1 MIIKTEEV
9 MKKFEEAGAIQ
20 KGHFKLTSG
29 VHSDTYIQCAQVMQH
44 PGFMHN
50 LCSELGKKFR
60 GDDIDVIVGPAIGGI
75 IMAHVMAQVL
85 GPWVKAIFTER
96 ENGKMTLRRSFEI
109 NPGEKVLVVEDVTT
123 TGSSV
128 REVMDIVKSREGKV
142 VGVGVLIDR
151 SGGKVDFGIK
161 TEKLLTVDIKTYL
174 PEECPLCKKGIPV
187 VKPGSRELLNFK
199 TNINIKKLRIKKI

>member
-9 MKKFEEAGAIQ
+9 MKNFEQTGAIL
-20 KGHFKLTSG
+20 KGHFKLTTG

-44 PGFMHN
+44 PEFMHN

-75 IMAHVMAQVL
+75 IMAHVMARVL
-85 GPWVKAIFTER
+85 GPWVRAIFTER
-96 ENGKMTLRRSFEI
+96 ENSKMTLRRSFEI
-109 NPGEKVLVVEDVTT
+109 KEGEKVLVVEDVTT

-128 REVMDIVKSREGKV
+128 REVIDIVNSRQGKV

-174 PEECPLCKKGIPV
+174 PEECPLCKKGIPA
-187 VKPGSRELLNFK
+187 VKPGSREL
-199 TNINIKKLRIKKI
+199 

>member
-1 MIIKTEEV
+1 MIIKTEEA
-9 MKKFEEAGAIQ
+9 MKKFEQAGAIQ

-44 PGFMHN
+44 PEFMHN

-75 IMAHVMAQVL
+75 IMAHVMARVL
-85 GPWVKAIFTER
+85 GPWVRAIFTER

-109 NPGEKVLVVEDVTT
+109 KEGEKVLVVEDVTT

-128 REVMDIVKSREGKV
+128 REVIDIVNSRQGKV

-174 PEECPLCKKGIPV
+174 PEECPLCKKGIPA
-187 VKPGSRELLNFK
+187 VKPGSREL
-199 TNINIKKLRIKKI
+199 

>member
-85 GPWVKAIFTER
+85 GPWVRAIFTER

-109 NPGEKVLVVEDVTT
+109 NQGEKVLVVEDVTT

-128 REVMDIVKSREGKV
+128 REVIDIVKSRQGKV

-174 PEECPLCKKGIPV
+174 PEECPLCKKGIPA
-187 VKPGSRELLNFK
+187 VKPGSREL
-199 TNINIKKLRIKKI
+199 

>member
-9 MKKFEEAGAIQ
+9 MKKFEQAGAIQ

-44 PGFMHN
+44 PEFMHN
-50 LCSELGKKFR
+50 LCSELGRKFR
-60 GDDIDVIVGPAIGGI
+60 GDDVDVIVGPAIGGI
-75 IMAHVMAQVL
+75 IMAHVMARVL

-96 ENGKMTLRRSFEI
+96 ENGKMTLRRSFKI
-109 NPGEKVLVVEDVTT
+109 NQGEKVLVVEDVTT

-128 REVMDIVKSREGKV
+128 REVMDIVKSRQGKV

-187 VKPGSRELLNFK
+187 AKPGSREL
-199 TNINIKKLRIKKI
+199 

>member
-9 MKKFEEAGAIQ
+9 MKKFEQAGAIQ

-29 VHSDTYIQCAQVMQH
+29 VHSDIYIQCAQVMQH
-44 PGFMHN
+44 PEFMYN

-75 IMAHVMAQVL
+75 IMAHVMARVL
-85 GPWVKAIFTER
+85 GPWVRAIFTER
-96 ENGKMTLRRSFEI
+96 ENSKMTLRRSFEI
-109 NPGEKVLVVEDVTT
+109 KEGEKVLVVEDVTT

-128 REVMDIVKSREGKV
+128 REVIDIVNSRQGKV

-174 PEECPLCKKGIPV
+174 PEECPLCKKGIPA
-187 VKPGSRELLNFK
+187 VKPGSRGL
-199 TNINIKKLRIKKI
+199 

>member
-9 MKKFEEAGAIQ
+9 MKKFEQAGAIQ

-44 PGFMHN
+44 PEFMHN

-75 IMAHVMAQVL
+75 IMAHVMARVL
-85 GPWVKAIFTER
+85 GPWVRAIFTER

-109 NPGEKVLVVEDVTT
+109 IQGEKVLVVEDVTT

-128 REVMDIVKSREGKV
+128 REVMDIVRSREGKV

-187 VKPGSRELLNFK
+187 VKPGSREL
-199 TNINIKKLRIKKI
+199 

>member
-9 MKKFEEAGAIQ
+9 MKKFEQAGAIQ

-44 PGFMHN
+44 PEFMHN

-75 IMAHVMAQVL
+75 IMAHVMARVL
-85 GPWVKAIFTER
+85 GPWVRAIFTER

-128 REVMDIVKSREGKV
+128 REVMDIVKSRQGKV

-187 VKPGSRELLNFK
+187 VKPGSREL
-199 TNINIKKLRIKKI
+199 

>member
-9 MKKFEEAGAIQ
+9 MKKFEDAGAIQ

-85 GPWVKAIFTER
+85 GPWVRAIFTER

-109 NPGEKVLVVEDVTT
+109 KEGEKVIVVEDVTT

-128 REVMDIVKSREGKV
+128 REVMDIVKSRQGKV

-187 VKPGSRELLNFK
+187 AKPGSREL
-199 TNINIKKLRIKKI
+199 

>member
-9 MKKFEEAGAIQ
+9 MKKFEDAGAIQ
-20 KGHFKLTSG
+20 KGHFRLTSG

-60 GDDIDVIVGPAIGGI
+60 GDDIDVIIGPAIGGI

-85 GPWVKAIFTER
+85 GPWVRAIFTER

-109 NPGEKVLVVEDVTT
+109 NQGEKVLVVEDVTT

-128 REVMDIVKSREGKV
+128 REVMDIVKLREGKV

-151 SGGKVDFGIK
+151 SGGKVDFGVK

-174 PEECPLCKKGIPV
+174 SEVCPLCKKGIPV
-187 VKPGSRELLNFK
+187 VKPGSREL
-199 TNINIKKLRIKKI
+199 

>member
-9 MKKFEEAGAIQ
+9 MKNFEQTGAIL
-20 KGHFKLTSG
+20 KGHFKLTTG

-44 PGFMHN
+44 PEFMHN

-75 IMAHVMAQVL
+75 IMAHVMARVL
-85 GPWVKAIFTER
+85 GPWVRAIFTER

-109 NPGEKVLVVEDVTT
+109 IQGEKVLVVEDVTT

-128 REVMDIVKSREGKV
+128 REVIDIVNSRQGKV

-161 TEKLLTVDIKTYL
+161 TEKLLTVDMKTYL
-174 PEECPLCKKGIPV
+174 PEECPLCKKGIPA
-187 VKPGSRELLNFK
+187 VKPGSREL
-199 TNINIKKLRIKKI
+199 

>member
-9 MKKFEEAGAIQ
+9 MKKFEQAGAIQ

-44 PGFMHN
+44 PEFMHN

-75 IMAHVMAQVL
+75 IMAHVMARVL
-85 GPWVKAIFTER
+85 GPWVRAIFTER

-109 NPGEKVLVVEDVTT
+109 NQGEKVLVVEDVTT

-128 REVMDIVKSREGKV
+128 REVMDIVKSRQGKV

-161 TEKLLTVDIKTYL
+161 TKKLLTVDIKTYL

-187 VKPGSRELLNFK
+187 AKPGSREL
-199 TNINIKKLRIKKI
+199 

>member
-9 MKKFEEAGAIQ
+9 MKKFEQAGAIQ

-29 VHSDTYIQCAQVMQH
+29 VHSDTYIQCAQIMQH
-44 PGFMHN
+44 PEFMHN

-75 IMAHVMAQVL
+75 IMAHVMARVL
-85 GPWVKAIFTER
+85 GPWVRAIFTER
-96 ENGKMTLRRSFEI
+96 ENSKMTLRRSFEI
-109 NPGEKVLVVEDVTT
+109 KEGEKVLVVEDVTT

-128 REVMDIVKSREGKV
+128 REVIDIVNSRQGKV

-187 VKPGSRELLNFK
+187 VKPGSREL
-199 TNINIKKLRIKKI
+199 

>member
-75 IMAHVMAQVL
+75 IMAHVMARVL
-85 GPWVKAIFTER
+85 GPWVRAIFTER

-109 NPGEKVLVVEDVTT
+109 NQGEKVLVVEDVTT

-128 REVMDIVKSREGKV
+128 REVIDIVKSRQGKV

-151 SGGKVDFGIK
+151 SGGKVDFKIK

-174 PEECPLCKKGIPV
+174 PEECPLCKKGIPA
-187 VKPGSRELLNFK
+187 VKPGSRE
-199 TNINIKKLRIKKI
+199 I

>member
-9 MKKFEEAGAIQ
+9 MKRFEQAGAVQ

-44 PGFMHN
+44 PEFMHN

-75 IMAHVMAQVL
+75 IMAHVMARVL
-85 GPWVKAIFTER
+85 GPWVRAIFTER

-109 NPGEKVLVVEDVTT
+109 IQGEKVLVVEDVTT

-128 REVMDIVKSREGKV
+128 REVIDIVNSRQGKV

-174 PEECPLCKKGIPV
+174 PEECPLCKKGIPAI
-187 VKPGSRELLNFK
+187 KPGSREL
-199 TNINIKKLRIKKI
+199 

>member
-9 MKKFEEAGAIQ
+9 MKKFEDAGAIQ

-29 VHSDTYIQCAQVMQH
+29 VHSDTYIQCAQIMQH
-44 PGFMHN
+44 PEFMHN

-75 IMAHVMAQVL
+75 IMAHVMARVL
-85 GPWVKAIFTER
+85 GPWVRAIFTER

-109 NPGEKVLVVEDVTT
+109 KEGEKVIVVEDVTT

-128 REVMDIVKSREGKV
+128 REVIDIVKSRKGKV

-151 SGGKVDFGIK
+151 SGGKVNFGVK

-187 VKPGSRELLNFK
+187 VKPGSREL
-199 TNINIKKLRIKKI
+199 

>member
-1 MIIKTEEV
+1 MIIKTEEI

-29 VHSDTYIQCAQVMQH
+29 VHSDTYIQCAQIMQH

-75 IMAHVMAQVL
+75 IMAHVMARVL
-85 GPWVKAIFTER
+85 GPWVRAIFTER

-109 NPGEKVLVVEDVTT
+109 KEGEKVLVVADVTT

-128 REVMDIVKSREGKV
+128 REVIDIVKSRQGKV

-151 SGGKVDFGIK
+151 SGGEVDFGIK

-174 PEECPLCKKGIPV
+174 PEECPLCKKGIPA
-187 VKPGSRELLNFK
+187 VKPGSREL
-199 TNINIKKLRIKKI
+199 

>member
-9 MKKFEEAGAIQ
+9 MRRFEEAGAIQ

-44 PGFMHN
+44 PEFMHN

-75 IMAHVMAQVL
+75 IMAHVMARVL
-85 GPWVKAIFTER
+85 GPWVRAIFTER
-96 ENGKMTLRRSFEI
+96 ESGKMTLRRSFEI
-109 NPGEKVLVVEDVTT
+109 KEGEKVIVVEDVTT

-128 REVMDIVKSREGKV
+128 REVIEIVNLRKGKV

-161 TEKLLTVDIKTYL
+161 TEKLLTIDIKTYP
-174 PEECPLCKKGIPV
+174 PEECPLCKNRIPA
-187 VKPGSRELLNFK
+187 VKPGSRDL
-199 TNINIKKLRIKKI
+199 

>member
-1 MIIKTEEV
+1 MIIDTEEV
-9 MKKFEEAGAIQ
+9 MKKFEQAGAIQ

-29 VHSDTYIQCAQVMQH
+29 VHSDTYIQCAQVMQY
-44 PGFMHN
+44 PGFMNN

-60 GDDIDVIVGPAIGGI
+60 GNDIDVIVGPAIGGI

-85 GPWVKAIFTER
+85 GPWVRAIFTER
-96 ENGKMTLRRSFEI
+96 ENGKMRLRRSFEI
-109 NPGEKVLVVEDVTT
+109 KEGEKVLVVEDVTT

-128 REVMDIVKSREGKV
+128 REVIEIVKSRKGKV

-151 SGGKVDFGIK
+151 SGGRVNFGVK

-174 PEECPLCKKGIPV
+174 PEECPLCKKEVPI
-187 VKPGSRELLNFK
+187 VKPGSRYL
-199 TNINIKKLRIKKI
+199 

>member
-1 MIIKTEEV
+1 MKTEEV
-9 MKKFEEAGAIQ
+9 MKKFEQAGAIQ
-20 KGHFKLTSG
+20 KGHFRLTSG

-44 PGFMHN
+44 PEFMHN

-75 IMAHVMAQVL
+75 IMAHVMARVL
-85 GPWVKAIFTER
+85 GPWVRAIFTER

-109 NPGEKVLVVEDVTT
+109 IQGEKVLVVEDVTT

-128 REVMDIVKSREGKV
+128 REVIDIVNSRQGKV

-174 PEECPLCKKGIPV
+174 PEECPLCKKGIPA
-187 VKPGSRELLNFK
+187 VKPGSREL
-199 TNINIKKLRIKKI
+199 

>member
-9 MKKFEEAGAIQ
+9 MKKFEQAGAIQ

-44 PGFMHN
+44 PDFMHN

-60 GDDIDVIVGPAIGGI
+60 GDDIDVIAGPAIGGI
-75 IMAHVMAQVL
+75 IMAHVMARVL
-85 GPWVKAIFTER
+85 GPWVRAIFTER

-109 NPGEKVLVVEDVTT
+109 NQGEKVLVVEDVTT

-128 REVMDIVKSREGKV
+128 REVIDIVKSRQGKV

-151 SGGKVDFGIK
+151 SGGKVNFGIK
-161 TEKLLTVDIKTYL
+161 TEKLLTEDIKTYL
-174 PEECPLCKKGIPV
+174 PEECPLCKKGIPA
-187 VKPGSRELLNFK
+187 VKPGSREL
-199 TNINIKKLRIKKI
+199 

>member
-9 MKKFEEAGAIQ
+9 MKKFEQAGAIQ

-29 VHSDTYIQCAQVMQH
+29 VHSDTYIQCAQVMQY

-50 LCSELGKKFR
+50 LCSELGRKFR

-75 IMAHVMAQVL
+75 IMAHVMARVL
-85 GPWVKAIFTER
+85 GPWVRAIFTER
-96 ENGKMTLRRSFEI
+96 EDGKMTLRRSFEI
-109 NPGEKVLVVEDVTT
+109 KEGEKVLVVEDVTT
-123 TGSSV
+123 TGNSV
-128 REVMDIVKSREGKV
+128 REVIDIVNLRQGKV

-151 SGGKVDFGIK
+151 SGGEVDFGVK

-187 VKPGSRELLNFK
+187 VKPGSRGL
-199 TNINIKKLRIKKI
+199 

>member
-9 MKKFEEAGAIQ
+9 MKNFEQVGAIQ

-44 PGFMHN
+44 PEFMHN

-75 IMAHVMAQVL
+75 IMAHVMARVL
-85 GPWVKAIFTER
+85 GPWVRAIFTER

-109 NPGEKVLVVEDVTT
+109 IQGEKVLVVEDVTT

-128 REVMDIVKSREGKV
+128 REVIDIVNSRQGKV

-174 PEECPLCKKGIPV
+174 PEECPLCKKGIPA
-187 VKPGSRELLNFK
+187 VKPGSRGL
-199 TNINIKKLRIKKI
+199 

>member
-44 PGFMHN
+44 PEFMHN

-60 GDDIDVIVGPAIGGI
+60 GDDVDVIVGPAIGGI
-75 IMAHVMAQVL
+75 IMAHVMARVL
-85 GPWVKAIFTER
+85 GPWVRAIFTER

-109 NPGEKVLVVEDVTT
+109 NEGEKVLVVEDVTT

-128 REVMDIVKSREGKV
+128 REVIDIVKSRQGKV

-151 SGGKVDFGIK
+151 SGGEVDFGIK

-187 VKPGSRELLNFK
+187 VKPGSREL
-199 TNINIKKLRIKKI
+199 

>member
-9 MKKFEEAGAIQ
+9 MKKFEDAGAIQ

-44 PGFMHN
+44 PEFMHN

-75 IMAHVMAQVL
+75 IMAHVMARVL
-85 GPWVKAIFTER
+85 GPWVRAIFTER

-109 NPGEKVLVVEDVTT
+109 KGGEKVLVVEDVTT

-128 REVMDIVKSREGKV
+128 REVIDIVKSRQGKV

-151 SGGKVDFGIK
+151 SGGKVNFGVK
-161 TEKLLTVDIKTYL
+161 TEKLLTIDIKIYS
-174 PEECPLCKKGIPV
+174 PEECPLCKKEIPV
-187 VKPGSRELLNFK
+187 VKPGSREL
-199 TNINIKKLRIKKI
+199 

>member
-9 MKKFEEAGAIQ
+9 MKKFEQAGAIQ

-44 PGFMHN
+44 PEFMHS

-75 IMAHVMAQVL
+75 IMAHVMARVL
-85 GPWVKAIFTER
+85 GPWVRAIFTER

-109 NPGEKVLVVEDVTT
+109 NQGEKVLVVEDVTT

-128 REVMDIVKSREGKV
+128 REVIDIVKSRQGKV

-161 TEKLLTVDIKTYL
+161 TEKLLTVDIKNYL

-187 VKPGSRELLNFK
+187 VKPGSR
-199 TNINIKKLRIKKI
+199 KL

>member
-9 MKKFEEAGAIQ
+9 IKKFEEAGAIQ

-29 VHSDTYIQCAQVMQH
+29 VHSDTYIQCAQVMQY

-60 GDDIDVIVGPAIGGI
+60 GDDIDIVIGPAIGGI
-75 IMAHVMAQVL
+75 IMAHVMARVL
-85 GPWVKAIFTER
+85 GPWVRAIFTER

-109 NPGEKVLVVEDVTT
+109 KEGEKVLVVEDVTT

-128 REVMDIVKSREGKV
+128 NEVINIVNSRKGEV

-151 SGGKVDFGIK
+151 SGGVVDFGVK
-161 TEKLLTVDIKTYL
+161 TEKLLTVKLKIYS
-174 PEECPLCKKGIPV
+174 PEKCPLCREGFPII
-187 VKPGSRELLNFK
+187 KPGSRES
-199 TNINIKKLRIKKI
+199 

>member
-9 MKKFEEAGAIQ
+9 MKKFEQAGAIQ

-44 PGFMHN
+44 PEFMHS

-75 IMAHVMAQVL
+75 IMAHVMARVL
-85 GPWVKAIFTER
+85 GPWVRAIFTER

-109 NPGEKVLVVEDVTT
+109 NQGEKVLVVEDVTT

-128 REVMDIVKSREGKV
+128 REVMDIVKSRQGKV

-187 VKPGSRELLNFK
+187 VKPGSR
-199 TNINIKKLRIKKI
+199 KL

>member
-9 MKKFEEAGAIQ
+9 MKKFEQAGAVQ

-44 PGFMHN
+44 PEFMHN

-75 IMAHVMAQVL
+75 IMAHVMARVL
-85 GPWVKAIFTER
+85 GPWVRAIFTER

-109 NPGEKVLVVEDVTT
+109 IQGEKVLVVEDVTT

-128 REVMDIVKSREGKV
+128 REVIDIVNSRQGKV

-174 PEECPLCKKGIPV
+174 PEECPLCKKGIPA
-187 VKPGSRELLNFK
+187 VKPGSREFSN
-199 TNINIKKLRIKKI
+199 

>member
-9 MKKFEEAGAIQ
+9 MKKFEDAGAIQ

-85 GPWVKAIFTER
+85 GPWVRAIFTER

-109 NPGEKVLVVEDVTT
+109 KEGEKVIVVEDVTT
-123 TGSSV
+123 TGV
-128 REVMDIVKSREGKV
+128 REVMDIVKSRQGKV

-187 VKPGSRELLNFK
+187 AKPGSREL
-199 TNINIKKLRIKKI
+199 

>member
-29 VHSDTYIQCAQVMQH
+29 VHSDTYIQCAQIMQH
-44 PGFMHN
+44 PEFMHN

-60 GDDIDVIVGPAIGGI
+60 GNDIDVIVGPAIGGI
-75 IMAHVMAQVL
+75 IMAHVMARVL
-85 GPWVKAIFTER
+85 GPWVRAIFTER

-109 NPGEKVLVVEDVTT
+109 KEGEKVLVVEDVTT

-128 REVMDIVKSREGKV
+128 REVIDIVKSRQGKV

-187 VKPGSRELLNFK
+187 VKPGSREL
-199 TNINIKKLRIKKI
+199 

>member
-9 MKKFEEAGAIQ
+9 MKKFEQAGAIQ

-44 PGFMHN
+44 PEFMHN

-75 IMAHVMAQVL
+75 IMAHVMARVL
-85 GPWVKAIFTER
+85 GPWVRAIFTER
-96 ENGKMTLRRSFEI
+96 ENGKMTLRRSFKI
-109 NPGEKVLVVEDVTT
+109 NQEEKVLVVEDVTT

-128 REVMDIVKSREGKV
+128 REVMDIVKSRQGKV

-187 VKPGSRELLNFK
+187 AKPGSREL
-199 TNINIKKLRIKKI
+199 